1 MELEHR
7 NTIPHFLKKRR
18 CDGGLVRRNSH
29 PSGSRVRGPLVFTA
43 DIFAEGGLIVIQI
56 VLADDHKLFRDGLRK
71 ILELEPEV
79 KVVGEASNGEEA
91 LQLLREHNPDI
102 VLFDINMPKMDGVQ
116 LAREIN
122 SLKLKVV
129 PIAVSAYDDEDCLA
143 TLSAEGVMGFVLKS
157 SGRVEL
163 IAAIRA
169 AYRREPYVDPRV
181 AGKLMTSFAKRKS
194 ESDLLAELS
203 PREKVVLYWLAQG
216 YSNLEVAE
224 KTVLSEKTVKNHV
237 SHMLKKLELRD
248 RTQAAVMAWKVGF
261 AQMSPETMEQVSGGG
276 NNPEA

>member
-1 MELEHR
+1 M
-7 NTIPHFLKKRR
+7 
-18 CDGGLVRRNSH
+18 
-29 PSGSRVRGPLVFTA
+29 
-43 DIFAEGGLIVIQI
+43 IQI

-169 AYRREPYVDPRV
+169 AHRREPYVDPRV

>member
-1 MELEHR
+1 M
-7 NTIPHFLKKRR
+7 
-18 CDGGLVRRNSH
+18 
-29 PSGSRVRGPLVFTA
+29 
-43 DIFAEGGLIVIQI
+43 IQI

-71 ILELEPEV
+71 ILELDPDV

-91 LQLLREHNPDI
+91 LLLLQERSPDI
-102 VLFDINMPKMDGVQ
+102 ILFDINMPRMDGIQ

-122 SLKLKVV
+122 SRKLKVAT
-129 PIAVSAYDDEDCLA
+129 IAVSAYEDEDCLA

-157 SGRVEL
+157 SGRTEL

-169 AYRREPYVDPRV
+169 TYQHESYVDPRV
-181 AGKLMTSFAKRKS
+181 AGKLMSSFAKRKN
-194 ESDLLAELS
+194 ENDLLGELS

-216 YSNLEVAE
+216 YSNIEVAE

-248 RTQAAVMAWKVGF
+248 RTQAAILAWKVGF
-261 AQMSPETMEQVSGGG
+261 AQMSPEAMGCLVGEEPQ
-276 NNPEA
+276 PDQ